1 MKKLFKPIKT
11 ALLMV
16 GIGYASVK
24 LYDTADR
31 LYSNAKTKM
40 RREANTWELE
50 FEDKDS
56 VRDFIARLNS
66 VINEYGVFYV
76 DAGKCFGWDVY
87 DAHEVKVVSNGSRW
101 IVRISKPKYHK

>member
-24 LYDTADR
+24 LYETTDR
-31 LYSNAKTKM
+31 LYRNAKTKM

-56 VRDFIARLNS
+56 VRDFIDKLNS
-66 VINEYGVFYV
+66 IVEEYEVFYI
-76 DAGKCFGWDVY
+76 DREACFGWDRY
-87 DAHEVKVVSNGSRW
+87 DVRNIKVVSNGSRW